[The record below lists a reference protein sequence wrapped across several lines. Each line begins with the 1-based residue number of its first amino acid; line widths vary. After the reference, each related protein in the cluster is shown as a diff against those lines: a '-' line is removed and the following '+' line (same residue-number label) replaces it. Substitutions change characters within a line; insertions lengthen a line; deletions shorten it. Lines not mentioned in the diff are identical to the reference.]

1 MAINGTALGIAGA
14 GAMFLYAGISNKSIL
29 SVIQNVITGKSPA
42 KATPNTADAAQTS
55 GLAGIANIAGQAAAT
70 VGGGDAQTAL
80 QQAAAAKGWGNGPEW
95 TALVQIEDEEA
106 GFDPTA
112 KNPSSGAYG
121 LAQSLGHGYSGGPAP
136 NGVNEYGGEGLTPAQ
151 SEQASLGN
159 ATYQAIWMVNYIAGR
174 YGDPIAGQA
183 FHKANGWY

>member
-1 MAINGTALGIAGA
+1 MAINGTALAITGA
-14 GAMFLYAGISNKSIL
+14 GAAFLYAGISNKSIL

-42 KATPNTADAAQTS
+42 KATPNTADAAETS

-80 QQAAAAKGWGNGPEW
+80 QNAASAKGWGTGAEW

-112 KNPSSGAYG
+112 KNPDSGAYG
-121 LAQSLGHGYSGGPAP
+121 LAQSLGHHFSGGPAP
-136 NGVNEYGGEGLTPAQ
+136 NGVNEYGGYGLTAAE
-151 SEQASLGN
+151 SEMASMGN
-159 ATYQAIWMVNYIAGR
+159 ATYQAIWMVNYIAST
-174 YGDPIAGQA
+174 YGDPIAAQA
-183 FHKANGWY
+183 FHVQKGWY